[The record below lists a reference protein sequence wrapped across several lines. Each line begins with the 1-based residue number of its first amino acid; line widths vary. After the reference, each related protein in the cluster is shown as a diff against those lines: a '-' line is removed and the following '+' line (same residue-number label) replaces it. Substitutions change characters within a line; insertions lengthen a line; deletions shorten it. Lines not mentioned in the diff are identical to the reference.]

1 MIGAFAALMVFPSFA
16 QDWKP
21 LFNGKNLKGWVKK
34 NGKAPYKVEDGAIV
48 GYSKMKEPNTFLCT
62 KENYGDFILEFEF
75 KISDGLN
82 SGVQLRSESLKDYN
96 NYRVHG

>member
-34 NGKAPYKVEDGAIV
+34 NGKHRIKSRTV
-48 GYSKMKEPNTFLCT
+48 
-62 KENYGDFILEFEF
+62 
-75 KISDGLN
+75 
-82 SGVQLRSESLKDYN
+82 R
-96 NYRVHG
+96 